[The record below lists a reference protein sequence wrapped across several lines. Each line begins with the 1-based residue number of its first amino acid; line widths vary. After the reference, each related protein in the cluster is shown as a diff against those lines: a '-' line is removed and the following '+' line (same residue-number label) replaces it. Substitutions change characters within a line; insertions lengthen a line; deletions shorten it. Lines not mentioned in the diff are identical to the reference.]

1 MTDENASP
9 EGYRPRRSALY
20 MPGANDKALEKAK
33 GLPTDAIIFDTEDSV
48 APDMKA
54 VARDKVA
61 AAVQSGEYGHREL
74 TIRVNGLDTEWAVDD
89 LRSAAQAGPA
99 GIVVPKVNSA
109 ADVAEIE
116 KIIEGAGVADSTT
129 IWAMLETPAAIEHAV
144 EIATSS
150 ERLAVLIMGTND
162 LAKELRAGLV
172 PGRASLLWGLARCV
186 NAARYAGK
194 VILDGVY
201 NDVRNPDGFAEECR
215 QGAEFGFDGKTI
227 IHPSQVEP
235 CNDAYSP
242 SAEEI
247 EFAHRVI
254 EAFEAALAEGKGV
267 ITVDGKQIENLHV
280 DNARRA
286 LAIAAA
292 IDSLSA

>member
-1 MTDENASP
+1 MSETVPTQEL
-9 EGYRPRRSALY
+9 RPRRSALY

-74 TIRVNGLDTEWAVDD
+74 TIRVNSLETEWATDD
-89 LRSAAQAGPA
+89 LRSAAQAGPS
-99 GIVVPKVNSA
+99 GIVVPKINSA
-109 ADVAEIE
+109 ADVAQVE
-116 KIIEGAGVADSTT
+116 KIIESAGVPDTTT
-129 IWAMLETPAAIEHAV
+129 IWAMLETPQAIENAV

-162 LAKELRAGLV
+162 LAKELRAALV
-172 PGRASLLWGLARCV
+172 PGRMPLLWGLARCV
-186 NAARYAGK
+186 NAARVADK

-201 NDVRNPDGFAEECR
+201 NDVKNPEGFAEEAR
-215 QGAEFGFDGKTI
+215 QGAELGFDGKTL
-227 IHPSQVEP
+227 IHPTQVEP

-242 SAEEI
+242 SESEI
-247 EFAHRVI
+247 EYSRRVI
-254 EAFEAALAEGKGV
+254 EAFEDGLAQGKGV
-267 ITVDGKQIENLHV
+267 VTVDGKMIENLHV

-286 LAIAAA
+286 LAIADAIAA
-292 IDSLSA
+292 LGS

>member
-1 MTDENASP
+1 MSE
-9 EGYRPRRSALY
+9 YRPRRSALY

-61 AAVQSGEYGHREL
+61 EAVASGAYGRREL
-74 TIRVNGLDTEWAVDD
+74 TIRVNSIETEWHEADV
-89 LRSAAQAGPA
+89 RSASAAGPA
-99 GIVVPKVNSA
+99 GIVVPKIDSA
-109 ADVAEIE
+109 GDVAAVESLME
-116 KIIEGAGVADSTT
+116 SAGAPDHTM
-129 IWAMLETPAAIEHAV
+129 IWAMLETPAAVEHAV
-144 EIATSS
+144 EIASAS
-150 ERLAVLIMGTND
+150 ERLVVLVMGTND
-162 LAKELRAGLV
+162 LAKELRAALV
-172 PGRASLLWGLARCV
+172 PGRAPLLWGLARCV

-201 NDVRNPDGFAEECR
+201 NDVKDPEGFAAECA
-215 QGAEFGFDGKTI
+215 QGAEMGFDGKTI

-235 CNDAYSP
+235 CNEAYSP

-247 EFAHRVI
+247 EFSHRVI
-254 EAFEAALAEGKGV
+254 EAFEAALSEGRGV

-286 LAIAAA
+286 LAISDAIAAL
-292 IDSLSA
+292 DD